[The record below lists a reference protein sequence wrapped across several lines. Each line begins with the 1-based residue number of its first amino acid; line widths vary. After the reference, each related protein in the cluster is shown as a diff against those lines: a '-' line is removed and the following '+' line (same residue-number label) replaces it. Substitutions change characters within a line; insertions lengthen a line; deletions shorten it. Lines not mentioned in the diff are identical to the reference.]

1 MRNQTQN
8 PNQNLGS
15 EKNQK
20 QEQPP
25 KKECCS
31 FFTVKTL
38 LVVLIFFAL
47 AAIIVIGGYLISLP
61 DKTDLPI
68 INPVIETQCE
78 IDSDC
83 ELVYAGFDVCPPCDF
98 LVNDYKCLNK
108 DEAKEIREKW
118 DNKVSHV
125 FCLPCAVEFG
135 KYTCKCENG
144 KCEKV
149 KDGLVKEVIIT
160 TDKIEYGQGETVE
173 ITVKNNLDDPIKHL
187 KGAGC
192 GLQGFSKNKEWITAS
207 SRSCKWDGEDK
218 LKPSSEYNFNW
229 IASESGLEKYRIAFY
244 YQEQEL
250 IETKEIGK
258 VICES
263 QDLPDEL
270 EKLLLNGKWI
280 KNDVEPCVTCLACG
294 CSCTVKNLWTIGE
307 AVIDMHIVSCGGNG
321 YTIKYKGEEYNC
333 VPENY
338 KPLYEQASIYPQVP
352 EGWETIYSNE
362 FTIKEKLA
370 LDARCAEKVTGH
382 GYCRAF
388 REGYEF
394 DSVTEKCIK
403 KGASGC
409 SFNIP
414 FETLEECQEVC
425 EKKLDTSSWQTYQHE
440 ITGVKLQH
448 PRDWKVAHD
457 YSENYMMFNNFYLRK
472 NFQEIEIFKSD
483 VPPSEI
489 LGMKLI
495 DKKEVLVDGYKANRE
510 LFHGKFDN
518 NKEKYYLRVFIT
530 EKDIFYRTDFKKN
543 DLESLP
549 IIFDQI
555 LSTFKFIEK

>member
-192 GLQGFSKNKEWITAS
+192 GLQGFS
-207 SRSCKWDGEDK
+207 
-218 LKPSSEYNFNW
+218 
-229 IASESGLEKYRIAFY
+229 
-244 YQEQEL
+244 
-250 IETKEIGK
+250 
-258 VICES
+258 
-263 QDLPDEL
+263 
-270 EKLLLNGKWI
+270 
-280 KNDVEPCVTCLACG
+280 
-294 CSCTVKNLWTIGE
+294 
-307 AVIDMHIVSCGGNG
+307 
-321 YTIKYKGEEYNC
+321 
-333 VPENY
+333 
-338 KPLYEQASIYPQVP
+338 
-352 EGWETIYSNE
+352 
-362 FTIKEKLA
+362 
-370 LDARCAEKVTGH
+370 
-382 GYCRAF
+382 
-388 REGYEF
+388 
-394 DSVTEKCIK
+394 
-403 KGASGC
+403 
-409 SFNIP
+409 
-414 FETLEECQEVC
+414 
-425 EKKLDTSSWQTYQHE
+425 
-440 ITGVKLQH
+440 
-448 PRDWKVAHD
+448 
-457 YSENYMMFNNFYLRK
+457 
-472 NFQEIEIFKSD
+472 
-483 VPPSEI
+483 
-489 LGMKLI
+489 
-495 DKKEVLVDGYKANRE
+495 
-510 LFHGKFDN
+510 
-518 NKEKYYLRVFIT
+518 
-530 EKDIFYRTDFKKN
+530 
-543 DLESLP
+543 
-549 IIFDQI
+549 
-555 LSTFKFIEK
+555 